1 LPVRSVKLNPENYTS
16 GQRKWYFISSLTD
29 KTDQSI
35 PMNRRNFHK
44 TLGLLTAGLALR
56 PIYSSAFDR
65 KATNRITMSTVNF
78 RERFA
83 QTKTGDARYNAAPL
97 TLLKIPA
104 YFSERFGLNQ
114 VELWSKHFESLSP
127 AYLKDLKSA
136 LTKSK
141 SKLVNIQFDED
152 YQIGSPDESKRKKSV
167 ELALQWLDAAHFLGS
182 GAFRVN
188 PGNGEVGHAINS
200 LKTINQA
207 CKAKG
212 LVLMVENHFGME
224 MNPDIHL
231 QIVREVGDNT
241 YTLPDFGNYSNEVRY
256 EALRKIMP
264 YAYQV
269 SAKTMAFDENL
280 KHTSFDFDQCMKIC
294 VDSGF
299 KGIYSVEQWSREPI
313 NANDEAIADWM
324 IARIKTY
331 L

>member
-1 LPVRSVKLNPENYTS
+1 MN
-16 GQRKWYFISSLTD
+16 
-29 KTDQSI
+29 
-35 PMNRRNFHK
+35 MNRRTFSRNV
-44 TLGLLTAGLALR
+44 GLMSAALMFR
-56 PIYSSAFDR
+56 PSFSHASSAGTSDR
-65 KATNRITMSTVNF
+65 LTMSTVNF
-78 RERFA
+78 RERFV
-83 QTKTGDARYNAAPL
+83 QTKTNDIAYNAGPL
-97 TLLKIPA
+97 TLLKIPQ

-114 VELWSKHFESLSP
+114 VEFWSKHFESLSP
-127 AYLKDLKSA
+127 NYLKDLKAS
-136 LTKSK
+136 LRKNK

-152 YQIGSPDESKRKKSV
+152 YQIGSPDEAIRKKSLG
-167 ELALQWLDAAHFLGS
+167 LALEWLEAAHFLGS

-200 LKTINQA
+200 LKVINQA
-207 CKAKG
+207 CKSKG

-231 QIVREVGDNT
+231 QIIREVGDI
-241 YTLPDFGNYSNEVRY
+241 YTLPDFGNYDNAARY
-256 EALRKIMP
+256 DAMKKITP
-264 YAYQV
+264 FAYQV

-280 KHTSFDFDQCMKIC
+280 KHISFDFDQCMKIC

-313 NANDEAIADWM
+313 KENDEAIADWM